1 MRANWH
7 LADLV
12 PDDPD
17 PLDIRTVGTPIDL
30 TGGIATL
37 QAELR
42 AALRIENRKFKEGVH
57 CELKLTEDWP
67 NAWSCRTCPHRTE
80 NPEDPMA
87 GICASSMRQMDI
99 LDQIELL
106 RQESPEGALAALA
119 DAHGPWAAWEAEDL
133 VEAHGEWAMADA
145 VGV

>member
-1 MRANWH
+1 MKANWH
-7 LADLV
+7 LADLL
-12 PDDPD
+12 PDDLH
-17 PLDIRTVGTPIDL
+17 PLDIRTMGTPIDL
-30 TGGIATL
+30 TGGIPKL

-42 AALRIENRKFKEGVH
+42 AALRIESRKFNDGVY
-57 CELKLTEDWP
+57 CELKFTEDWP

-80 NPEDPMA
+80 NPEDPMS
-87 GICASSMRQMDI
+87 GICASSLRQMDI

-106 RQESPEGALAALA
+106 RQDSPEGALAALA
-119 DAHGPWAAWEAEDL
+119 DAHGPWAAWEAADL